1 MAKDN
6 LFLGQARGSIGDV
19 TFYRMG
25 GQQVSRARNRHP
37 RNPQSILQ
45 LVQRIVAM
53 TASRAY
59 SLMIPIVDHS
69 FQYKSVGTGNQSEF
83 MRQNVAALRD
93 KLADIIANPTQEAV
107 DISTAHNF
115 SYPSESL
122 PPINEYIVS
131 AGSLPSVD
139 LRVPAVGEAWRIW
152 VRFASGVTQ
161 PTYQDICDGLGLQ
174 AGDQLTFITATHD
187 FSQAFGELYNGFEYA
202 RIILS
207 PASGDMSAAF
217 FNGAAINDPNPRNEG
232 SVDLS
237 LITESGSKYLSFA
250 SINGCG
256 LPRTQSPRAMAGV
269 AVIVSRQGTTDWLR
283 SAEHLSLCPEAAE
296 LNAHT
301 IGEAVSEL
309 RNAEPTSALYLN
321 QANIASA
328 SGRTAK
334 YIDLAGHT
342 GAPYVGATD
351 GSMPIVVDPE
361 DNNAMYAVTYFVSGD
376 YYQLGQLTAEDIG
389 GLTTLGY
396 TFVVVAEGNDGS
408 AEACNAAGAYFNP
421 TITVRTA

>member
-152 VRFASGVTQ
+152 LRIASSVTS

-187 FSQAFGELYNGFEYA
+187 FSQSFGELYNGFEFA
-202 RIILS
+202 RVILS

-217 FNGAAINDPNPRNEG
+217 FDGADINDPNPRNEG
-232 SVDLS
+232 YVS
-237 LITESGSKYLSFA
+237 LYLDTEGSTRYLSFDA
-250 SINGCG
+250 INGCG

-309 RNAEPTSALYLN
+309 KHAEPTSALYLN
-321 QANIASA
+321 QANIAGGSGVSLREFEYNDEIFAVGTNNLVPVGITDPGDQNPYTCARKTTNGWELDTMSANLINTLLA
-328 SGRTAK
+328 SGYAFDVLLQNVDSGSQRLATA
-334 YIDLAGHT
+334 IG
-342 GAPYVGATD
+342 
-351 GSMPIVVDPE
+351 E
-361 DNNAMYAVTYFVSGD
+361 YFTPAISV
-376 YYQLGQLTAEDIG
+376 AIG
-389 GLTTLGY
+389 
-396 TFVVVAEGNDGS
+396 
-408 AEACNAAGAYFNP
+408 
-421 TITVRTA
+421 

>member
-59 SLMIPIVDHS
+59 SLMIQIVDHS

-83 MRQNVAALRD
+83 MRQNVASLRD

-107 DISTAHNF
+107 DTSSAHNF
-115 SYPSESL
+115 SYPSQSL

-152 VRFASGVTQ
+152 CRLGSGVTT

-237 LITESGSKYLSFA
+237 LITEGGSKYLSFE

-283 SAEHLSLCPEAAE
+283 SAEHLYLCPEAAE
-296 LNAHT
+296 LNAQT

-309 RNAEPTSALYLN
+309 KNAEPSSALYLN
-321 QANIASA
+321 QANVASA
-328 SGRTAK
+328 AGVGLQVVPINGVNYCVGTNGRMPV
-334 YIDLAGHT
+334 GMS
-342 GAPYVGATD
+342 APTDPRPIIAASYDDGEGLLVGLD
-351 GSMPIVVDPE
+351 
-361 DNNAMYAVTYFVSGD
+361 
-376 YYQLGQLTAEDIG
+376 AES
-389 GLTTLGY
+389 
-396 TFVVVAEGNDGS
+396 VAS
-408 AEACNAAGAYFNP
+408 IIAAGLSFDILMTGVSSESQALCEAIGEYFTP
-421 TITVRTA
+421 PITVLTP

>member
-59 SLMIPIVDHS
+59 SLMIQIVDHS

-107 DISTAHNF
+107 DTSSAHNF
-115 SYPSESL
+115 SYPSQSL

-152 VRFASGVTQ
+152 VRFASGVTT

-217 FNGAAINDPNPRNEG
+217 FNGDDINDPNPRNEG
-232 SVDLS
+232 SVNLS
-237 LITESGSKYLSFA
+237 LETEGSTKYLSFD

-283 SAEHLSLCPEAAE
+283 SAEHLYLCPEAAG
-296 LNAHT
+296 LNAQT

-309 RNAEPTSALYLN
+309 KHAEPSSALYLN
-321 QANIASA
+321 QANVAGSAGVSLQLLEIDGGSYCVGSNGRIPVGISSPSDARPFTAASYSDGEGILVSLDA
-328 SGRTAK
+328 ELVSAITA
-334 YIDLAGHT
+334 A
-342 GAPYVGATD
+342 
-351 GSMPIVVDPE
+351 
-361 DNNAMYAVTYFVSGD
+361 
-376 YYQLGQLTAEDIG
+376 
-389 GLTTLGY
+389 GY
-396 TFVVVAEGNDGS
+396 TFDVLMSGVNSESQELCEAIGN
-408 AEACNAAGAYFNP
+408 YFNP
-421 TITVRTA
+421 PIRVLTA

>member
-59 SLMIPIVDHS
+59 SLMINIVDHS

-83 MRQNVAALRD
+83 MKQNVAALRD

-107 DISTAHNF
+107 DTSSAHNF
-115 SYPSESL
+115 SYPSQSL

-152 VRFASGVTQ
+152 VRIGSAVTS

-187 FSQAFGELYNGFEYA
+187 FSQAFGDTYNGFEYA
-202 RIILS
+202 RVILS

-217 FNGAAINDPNPRNEG
+217 FNGADINDPNPRNEG
-232 SVDLS
+232 YVNLY
-237 LITESGSKYLSFA
+237 IETEGSTKYLSFDI
-250 SINGCG
+250 INGCG

-296 LNAHT
+296 LNGQT

-309 RNAEPTSALYLN
+309 KHAEPRSSLYLN
-321 QANIASA
+321 QANVAGSA
-328 SGRTAK
+328 G
-334 YIDLAGHT
+334 
-342 GAPYVGATD
+342 VGLQ
-351 GSMPIVVDPE
+351 VV
-361 DNNAMYAVTYFVSGD
+361 T
-376 YYQLGQLTAEDIG
+376 IG
-389 GLTTLGY
+389 GLNLCVGTNGRMPVGVSSPSDTRPFTAAAYDDGGGLLTSLDSGLVASIIAAGY
-396 TFVVVAEGNDGS
+396 TFDVLMSGVNSESQELCEAIGN
-408 AEACNAAGAYFNP
+408 YFSP
-421 TITVRTA
+421 PIRVTTA

>member
-152 VRFASGVTQ
+152 CRLGSAVTT

-217 FNGAAINDPNPRNEG
+217 FNGADINDPNPRNEG

-237 LITESGSKYLSFA
+237 LITEGGSKYLSFE

-309 RNAEPTSALYLN
+309 KHAEPTSALYLN
-321 QANIASA
+321 QANIAAAAGVTLQIVQIGSA
-328 SGRTAK
+328 NWAVGSNGRVPCGTGSGGVIGVFSSGSAYNLDHISEEELTW
-334 YIDLAGHT
+334 LLGH
-342 GAPYVGATD
+342 
-351 GSMPIVVDPE
+351 
-361 DNNAMYAVTYFVSGD
+361 
-376 YYQLGQLTAEDIG
+376 
-389 GLTTLGY
+389 GY
-396 TFVVVAEGNDGS
+396 TPDVLMTGVDTGS
-408 AEACNAAGAYFNP
+408 EELAAAIGSYFTP
-421 TITVRTA
+421 PIEVSVS

>member
-59 SLMIPIVDHS
+59 SLMIQIVDHS

-237 LITESGSKYLSFA
+237 LITEGGSKYLSFE

-256 LPRTQSPRAMAGV
+256 LPRSQSPRAMAGV

-309 RNAEPTSALYLN
+309 KHAEPSSALYLN
-321 QANIASA
+321 QANVANANGRSLMLVSVAGISFPICATA
-328 SGRTAK
+328 SGVVPVDKDNSTIQLVVWKADDEEYVFYEPDSAHLVALSEMGYRIAVVSTA
-334 YIDLAGHT
+334 DPTTQAAAT
-342 GAPYVGATD
+342 EVG
-351 GSMPIVVDPE
+351 
-361 DNNAMYAVTYFVSGD
+361 N
-376 YYQLGQLTAEDIG
+376 
-389 GLTTLGY
+389 
-396 TFVVVAEGNDGS
+396 
-408 AEACNAAGAYFNP
+408 YFNP
-421 TITVRTA
+421 PITITIG

>member
-59 SLMIPIVDHS
+59 SLMIQIVDHS

-83 MRQNVAALRD
+83 MRQNVASLRD

-187 FSQAFGELYNGFEYA
+187 FSQSFGELYNGFEFA
-202 RIILS
+202 RVILS
-207 PASGDMSAAF
+207 PASGNMSAAF
-217 FNGAAINDPNPRNEG
+217 FNGADINDPNPRNEG
-232 SVDLS
+232 SVDLA
-237 LITESGSKYLSFA
+237 LITEAGSKYLSFE

-256 LPRTQSPRAMAGV
+256 LPRSQSPRAMAGV

-283 SAEHLSLCPEAAE
+283 SAERLSLCPEAAE

-309 RNAEPTSALYLN
+309 KHAEPSSALYLN
-321 QANIASA
+321 QANLAS
-328 SGRTAK
+328 S
-334 YIDLAGHT
+334 AGHSAYNLDIRGGDLT
-342 GAPYVGATD
+342 ILAAADGTIPASFVNDTIVAGSKTTEPDPYTC
-351 GSMPIVVDPE
+351 
-361 DNNAMYAVTYFVSGD
+361 AVINSADV
-376 YYQLGQLTAEDIG
+376 AEAVMK
-389 GLTTLGY
+389 GY
-396 TFVVVAEGNDGS
+396 TFVQVATT
-408 AEACNAAGAYFNP
+408 AANVQATADAINAYFTP
-421 TITVRTA
+421 PADVQVGS

>member
-115 SYPSESL
+115 SFPSESL

-152 VRFASGVTQ
+152 LRIASSVTS

-174 AGDQLTFITATHD
+174 PGDQLTFITATHD
-187 FSQAFGELYNGFEYA
+187 FSQTFGELYNGFEFA
-202 RIILS
+202 RVILS

-217 FNGAAINDPNPRNEG
+217 FNGADINDPNPRNEG
-232 SVDLS
+232 YVS
-237 LITESGSKYLSFA
+237 LYLDTEGSTKYLSFD

-309 RNAEPTSALYLN
+309 KHAEPSSALYLN
-321 QANIASA
+321 QAN
-328 SGRTAK
+328 
-334 YIDLAGHT
+334 
-342 GAPYVGATD
+342 
-351 GSMPIVVDPE
+351 
-361 DNNAMYAVTYFVSGD
+361 VSGGLNVQAGRLVD
-376 YYQLGQLTAEDIG
+376 SGMTDVQVLANGLKQIPMVLSDGNTYLPGSANG
-389 GLTTLGY
+389 GDVMLRDVPSTDMDALRSNGY
-396 TFVVVAEGNDGS
+396 TFVMVYQGGVGTAGTQD
-408 AEACNAAGAYFNP
+408 AADACANFFVPPYP
-421 TITVRTA
+421 VLPEE

>member
-59 SLMIPIVDHS
+59 SLMIQIVDHS

-107 DISTAHNF
+107 DTSSAHNF
-115 SYPSESL
+115 SYPSQSL

-152 VRFASGVTQ
+152 LRIASTVTS

-187 FSQAFGELYNGFEYA
+187 FSQAFGELYNGFDYA
-202 RIILS
+202 RVILS

-217 FNGAAINDPNPRNEG
+217 FNGADINDPNPRNEG
-232 SVDLS
+232 YVS
-237 LITESGSKYLSFA
+237 LYLDTEGSTKYLSFD

-256 LPRTQSPRAMAGV
+256 LARTQSPRAMAGV
-269 AVIVSRQGTTDWLR
+269 AVIVSRLGTTDWLR

-296 LNAHT
+296 LNAQT

-309 RNAEPTSALYLN
+309 RHAEPSSALYLN
-321 QANIASA
+321 QANVAGA
-328 SGRTAK
+328 SGRGVSLVN
-334 YIDLAGHT
+334 LAGLAGPLMT
-342 GAPYVGATD
+342 AADMTIPVGDNEDVVVVGIYSAATD
-351 GSMPIVVDPE
+351 SYVLASEEIGVFAPLLLEGYRLVTVGQGGQSSPAIAQAIGNYFVP
-361 DNNAMYAVTYFVSGD
+361 AVTVAP
-376 YYQLGQLTAEDIG
+376 AE
-389 GLTTLGY
+389 
-396 TFVVVAEGNDGS
+396 
-408 AEACNAAGAYFNP
+408 
-421 TITVRTA
+421 